1 VAVRTGS
8 HVLNYGLVGCACGE
22 IEPAEVAEVLVFA
35 AHEA

>member
-1 VAVRTGS
+1 VQTGS
-8 HVLNYGLVGCACGE
+8 HGADHGVVGCACGE